1 MRQSITVL
9 FKTKY
14 IESINMFRLVKNML
28 LNSKVDQYL
37 QYDRICLQI
46 WWNMFLDM
54 VEYVFRYGKIK
65 NMFLNKYI

>member
-1 MRQSITVL
+1 
-9 FKTKY
+9 
-14 IESINMFRLVKNML
+14 MFRLVKNML